1 MVAVYSTFI
10 KFIFEIP
17 TLSVNVI
24 HISWE
29 TCYWKV
35 CFQFCGQIFLN
46 KCGGYF
52 FILKNSLLNIFF
64 LFLLCLKK
72 FFFFVFLCGKINF
85 SNKLMETSKQIQ
97 LYAFLKLNLLSA
109 PVFFFKVPTYFS
121 FCSLEFFDTRWNLLK
136 MLNIRNQKA
145 AEQSINAIK
154 SWQLALVIDFTNVF
168 GLVFGW
174 AEFHSSHTFELK
186 RSCGNFSSTELI
198 WIW

>member
-1 MVAVYSTFI
+1 MLLESLF
-10 KFIFEIP
+10 
-17 TLSVNVI
+17 S
-24 HISWE
+24 
-29 TCYWKV
+29 
-35 CFQFCGQIFLN
+35 
-46 KCGGYF
+46 
-52 FILKNSLLNIFF
+52 ILRPNFSQQMWRIFF
-64 LFLLCLKK
+64 HFKKPTIKYFLS
-72 FFFFVFLCGKINF
+72 FFTLLEKILFFVFLCGKINF

-198 WIW
+198 WIWWNTYLKSKFFL